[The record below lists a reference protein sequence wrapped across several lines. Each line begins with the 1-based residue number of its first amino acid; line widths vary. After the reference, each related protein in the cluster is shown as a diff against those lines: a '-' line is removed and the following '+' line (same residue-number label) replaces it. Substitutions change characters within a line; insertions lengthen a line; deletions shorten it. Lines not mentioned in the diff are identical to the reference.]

1 MTIQLQNSLNGNWI
15 QSLTSRARSTT
26 MEMINVSG
34 GFNDVGAI
42 TNEDDASITVE
53 KGGHQAEPRNSIPR
67 QV

>member
-1 MTIQLQNSLNGNWI
+1 
-15 QSLTSRARSTT
+15 